1 MWEKG
6 VLCGTE
12 SFCMRHSS
20 YMLDR
25 TISCGA
31 VNLIWDKSLS
41 HMGESSL
48 MWDRADSPT
57 RFVTSFKI
65 ILKLVE
71 FFTSGRN
78 RKSYKKYLGHS
89 ERFKSFVTSFK
100 IILKL
105 VECFTS
111 SRQPEKIF
119 RTLTKVYKL

>member
-1 MWEKG
+1 
-6 VLCGTE
+6 
-12 SFCMRHSS
+12 
-20 YMLDR
+20 MLDR

-71 FFTSGRN
+71 FFTSVGQ
-78 RKSYKKYLGHS
+78 S
-89 ERFKSFVTSFK
+89 
-100 IILKL
+100 
-105 VECFTS
+105 
-111 SRQPEKIF
+111 EKIF
-119 RTLTKVYKL
+119 RILRKVHKHLNFIQNYSEGCRIFYKLRAVYEII